1 VTLAWKERWQMPND
15 LNRMGRT
22 AVAPQTFRVDPH
34 PANPRL
40 RHIVLDQNVLVAFLE
55 EVARVDVQ
63 NLEYVPFMR
72 FSLANSLLRL
82 LGADFAKIVRSLVR
96 DRASGGFTL
105 GVQGLTADR
114 QDFIKFGTAVGH
126 IFGPSNHDAMSGKY
140 YATFLIKHTDDSD
153 SYLRQAYHALTLHTD
168 GTFVDEATD
177 WQLMMKF
184 VEENAS
190 GGDSRLMHLD
200 DWEDFSRFADDPLG
214 ARPIFYKAPGSKN
227 VGEKIAQPTFF
238 DNEYG
243 RVISFI
249 DQFAC
254 PQTMEEAIYLRDMSQ
269 SMEGS
274 PATFELPLPVGDLIV
289 LNNHF
294 WVHGRAAFDKHPDLH
309 RELMRQRGLLTT

>member
-1 VTLAWKERWQMPND
+1 MDTMPLKIETIQTRAAVTPE
-15 LNRMGRT
+15 
-22 AVAPQTFRVDPH
+22 TFTVEPH
-34 PANPRL
+34 PTNGRL
-40 RHIVLDQNVLVAFLE
+40 RHLVLDSHVLAAFFE
-55 EVARVDVQ
+55 EVAHVEVQ
-63 NLEYVPFMR
+63 NLEYVPIMR

-82 LGADFAKIVRSLVR
+82 LGDDFAKTVRHAVR
-96 DRASGGFTL
+96 DRASGGFTV
-105 GVQGLTADR
+105 GVQGLTGDR

-140 YATFLIKHTDDSD
+140 YATFLVKHTDNSD
-153 SYLRQAYHALTLHTD
+153 SYLRQAYRALTLHTD

-184 VEENAS
+184 AEKNAR
-190 GGDSRLMHLD
+190 GGESRLMHLD
-200 DWEDFSRFADDPLG
+200 DWEDFDRFANDPLG
-214 ARPIFYKAPGSKN
+214 ARPIVYKAPGSKN
-227 VGEKIAQPTFF
+227 VGEKVTYPTFF

-254 PQTMEEAIYLRDMSQ
+254 PQTIEEAIYLRDMSQ
-269 SMEGS
+269 SMEES

-294 WVHGRAAFDKHPDLH
+294 WVHGRAAFKKHPDLH
-309 RELMRQRGLLTT
+309 RELMRQRGLLTA